1 MMECDKISLFL
12 VMGVSGSG
20 KSTIAKKLAERLGIA
35 FMEADDY
42 HPPANIEKMRAS
54 IPLTD
59 EDRRPW
65 IDALRDALVLAV
77 ADGQRVALAC
87 SALHKR
93 YREELRGAIPA
104 SLLIYLKGS
113 ESLIIQR
120 VAARKGHF
128 MPVTLLD
135 SQFAALEE
143 PGPEEEPVVVP
154 IEGTV
159 EETLSELMVALE
171 FNPRAK
177 PGQVPSPDPEAYA
190 DCRSSSQ

>member
-1 MMECDKISLFL
+1 
-12 VMGVSGSG
+12 MGVSGSG
-20 KSTIAKKLAERLGIA
+20 KSTIAKMLADRLGIA
-35 FMEADDY
+35 FLEADDY
-42 HPPANIEKMRAS
+42 HPDANIEKMRAG

-65 IDALRDALVLAV
+65 IDALRDALVKV
-77 ADGQRVALAC
+77 TGGGQRVSLAC

-93 YREELRGAIPA
+93 YREELRGVVPVT
-104 SLLIYLKGS
+104 LLIYLQGS

-143 PGPEEEPVVVP
+143 PTPDENPVVVP
-154 IEGTV
+154 IEGTP
-159 EETLSELMVALE
+159 EETIGNLLNQLTRGLHLTEAL
-171 FNPRAK
+171 
-177 PGQVPSPDPEAYA
+177 
-190 DCRSSSQ
+190 